1 MRGRRPLHNFA
12 LAALIL
18 IGLGLTAGREVAAG
32 LFNPQNFVLD
42 NGMQVVVIEDHR
54 APVVVHMV
62 WYKVGAADEPPG
74 KSGIAHF
81 LEHLMFKGTKT
92 MPPGEF
98 SKIIARL
105 GGRDNAFTSYDY
117 TAYFQEVAS
126 DKLARVMALEA
137 DRMTNLTLSDAD
149 VLPERDVVLEERR
162 SRIDNEPSSLM
173 SEQMRAVQ
181 YLAHPYGTPLI
192 GWNHEI
198 PKLGTRD
205 ALDFYAKHYAPNNAV
220 LVVAGD
226 VTADQVRT
234 LAETHYGPIPAADT
248 PARVRPAEPQP
259 IAARRVEMRDER
271 VKQPIFRRSFL
282 APSRTAG
289 VREHAMA
296 LNVLSDL
303 FGSGTTSRLYRKLVV
318 EQKLAASAGAYYD
331 DVSLDLTQ
339 FYLYATPR
347 VGVDIAKIETAMEE
361 AVAELLRD
369 GVTEK
374 EVERSKSSMLAG
386 AIYARDSLSSAAR
399 IFGTAL
405 TSGVSIEEIESYPDE
420 VRSVTKAQVDAAA
433 RLVFDKRRS
442 VTGLLLPKPAS

>member
-198 PKLGTRD
+198 SKLGTRD

-289 VREHAMA
+289 AREHAMA